1 MNQANQSFEAS
12 VFHPALGN
20 EVATGT
26 IVVDRRAL
34 HFRSEAI
41 TLEIPLH
48 RLRVRA
54 GEGDDERIYFQD
66 AESPEWEIF
75 TADFDILEH
84 PLIPQMQTV
93 REDMSRSATK
103 QEIIR
108 RLKLVGYVVAVLVL
122 LVWLVDVA
130 VDLAVG
136 ALVARVPP
144 PMEQKLGAEALAEL
158 QTTMTFLED
167 SNRVDRLKV
176 LIAPLTN
183 AVALGTNGLTLF
195 IAEEEDPNACALP
208 GGYVVVTTGLLNL
221 VERPEEL
228 LGVLAHELAHVKKKH
243 GIRSMISGAGPFL
256 VFGVLLGGRGGL
268 VGLLGNATD
277 LVFQSGFSQEYET
290 EADEVGWQIML
301 AAKVD
306 PRGMTDAF
314 RKLQAYE
321 AKQDLQDDVPQAFSS
336 HPAVEKR
343 IARLEKKWKKLK
355 MKSGFQDLSALSPVL
370 QAAAG
375 K

>member
-12 VFHPALGN
+12 VFHPTLGN

-34 HFRSEAI
+34 HFQSEAI

-66 AESPEWEIF
+66 ADSPEWEIF
-75 TADFDILEH
+75 TEDFDILDH

-195 IAEEEDPNACALP
+195 IAEEEEPNACALP

-268 VGLLGNATD
+268 VGILGNATD

-321 AKQDLQDDVPQAFSS
+321 ARQDRQDDVPKAFSS

-343 IARLEKKWKKLK
+343 IARLEKKWKKLE
-355 MKSGFQDLSALSPVL
+355 MNSRFQDLSALAPVL
-370 QAAAG
+370 RAAAG